1 MPNLQT
7 PCQVPLYSFW
17 VSFTYPLPILY
28 PSFTFPS
35 LFRVYTVAMAE
46 RVSRNWGGKRENSGR
61 KRVALSDQEVRQLI
75 RAAKKKKKETGI
87 SIADQVIDLIYA
99 PKREVK
105 PSQRIAALKLYYDQT
120 VTAASESDVTT
131 TNTNQPAIYLPEV
144 KPDPATIKLVKAG
157 NG

>member
-1 MPNLQT
+1 MG
-7 PCQVPLYSFW
+7 
-17 VSFTYPLPILY
+17 ILY
-28 PSFTFPS
+28 PSFTHPLPILCRPAVFWA
-35 LFRVYTVAMAE
+35 YTTAMVE

-61 KRVALSDQEVRQLI
+61 KRVALSDQEVKALI

-87 SIADQVIDLIYA
+87 SIADQVIALIYA

-131 TNTNQPAIYLPEV
+131 TNANQPAIYLPEV
-144 KPDPATIKLVKAG
+144 KQDPATIKLVKAG